1 MIVESR
7 VNTYVILLQIAKFP
21 CIALHPEY
29 LRGPAS
35 SWSFQQFVV
44 HLLYFSQLSR
54 WEMVSQFNFFWTSLV
69 VEWIKICLPMQGTQ
83 VWSLVWEDLTCHGA
97 TKPESHNCTE
107 THLPRAHALQQQRPP
122 QWDTHILQ
130 RRVAPQSLQLEKAH
144 QRNEDSG
151 QSTIN
156 KI

>member
-83 VWSLVWEDLTCHGA
+83 VWSLVWEDLTCRRA
-97 TKPESHNCTE
+97 TKPVCHNSWACMLKLLQPLCLEHMLCNKKPPRWESLC
-107 THLPRAHALQQQRPP
+107 LQQSPS
-122 QWDTHILQ
+122 TTKKIIIILKY
-130 RRVAPQSLQLEKAH
+130 VSY
-144 QRNEDSG
+144 
-151 QSTIN
+151 
-156 KI
+156 